1 MNKMNVYF
9 KTVKINL
16 TDEEESKENNK
27 YLFSSIGSFSSPSS
41 TNSDFD
47 YKLKKPNEDNLIV
60 DSSELMS
67 HIDNYRLKANRSISK
82 VLKATNI
89 SLSFDVSKY
98 NNQNKNR
105 KLLSNNKNQPLLNLN
120 TSSPYSC
127 LTREYEVVPSD
138 VQTLPQLQVNN
149 EIFNENKL
157 YESSFRSFNHFLLR
171 GLKKNLSC
179 SSNKIDNLN
188 YKCYYKTTNHIFD
201 HKYGLQRI
209 KNDEKNI
216 RVEQSN
222 KDNNELIA
230 YWYKTET
237 GNIYSGLVTILKK

>member
-16 TDEEESKENNK
+16 GDEESKENINK
-27 YLFSSIGSFSSPSS
+27 FTCSSIGSFSS
-41 TNSDFD
+41 TNSDFN
-47 YKLKKPNEDNLIV
+47 YKIKKTNEENLIT

-67 HIDNYRLKANRSISK
+67 HIDNFRLKANKSISK
-82 VLKATNI
+82 VLKTTNI

-98 NNQNKNR
+98 NNQSKNKQ
-105 KLLSNNKNQPLLNLN
+105 LLSCNKNQPYY
-120 TSSPYSC
+120 TPYACS
-127 LTREYEVVPSD
+127 TKEYYEVEQSD
-138 VQTLPQLQVNN
+138 TLPQLHANN
-149 EIFNENKL
+149 EILNEKKL

-171 GLKKNLSC
+171 GLKKNLS

-188 YKCYYKTTNHIFD
+188 YKCYYKTTKDIFD

-209 KNDEKNI
+209 KNEKTI
-216 RVEQSN
+216 EEGN
-222 KDNNELIA
+222 KEKNELIA

-237 GNIYSGLVTILKK
+237 GNIYSGLVTILK